1 MDKIYFRH
9 DMPLYGLFFKDLM
22 DGYWKVSKRKN
33 TEFGKLFIRLY
44 SKSYNLNYNP
54 KTLMF
59 HERKN
64 KRSHLFT
71 KEKLNR
77 TQNREQIIWIKIS
90 KKIKLMQISDECF
103 TNRILLHISLNFFFF
118 CYVTWCTWL
127 ASNLQ
132 FQWVSGNADMCNLT
146 EQRPINEWHR
156 FF

>member
-118 CYVTWCTWL
+118 AMLHDVPGLLLTCNFNEYLGMQICAIWL
-127 ASNLQ
+127 SKDL
-132 FQWVSGNADMCNLT
+132 
-146 EQRPINEWHR
+146 
-156 FF
+156 